1 LNTDEQLNEYIN
13 EILFLSLTELADQLK
28 NECEQILSKL
38 NFNLESFPNLELNQL
53 ALITLYF
60 LSNQHLIDEAKQLY
74 TETVIRALKQEYE
87 LINNEK
93 NDLIQQFDLESS
105 QSEELIKDLN
115 KKLIDKQNISS
126 KTEQIQHEFLSSEN
140 YFKPIQINEQQQQ
153 VNNNALQ
160 TIKNK
165 IDQVV
170 DERPELFPDSNDD
183 TIERL
188 DHLISAIE
196 HQAAQ
201 IDLLKNELTIS
212 VSKFTE
218 ERNQIRDDE

>member
-93 NDLIQQFDLESS
+93 NDLIQQFDLERS

-153 VNNNALQ
+153 VNNTALQ

>member
-1 LNTDEQLNEYIN
+1 MNTDEQLNEYIN

-93 NDLIQQFDLESS
+93 NDLIQQFDLERS

-115 KKLIDKQNISS
+115 KKLNDKQNISS

>member
-1 LNTDEQLNEYIN
+1 MNTDEQLNEYIN

-93 NDLIQQFDLESS
+93 NDLIQQFDLERS

-153 VNNNALQ
+153 VNNTALQ

>member
-1 LNTDEQLNEYIN
+1 MNTNEQLNEYIH

-28 NECEQILSKL
+28 KECEQILSKL

-53 ALITLYF
+53 VLITLYF

-87 LINNEK
+87 LINDEK
-93 NDLIQQFDLESS
+93 NDLIQQFDLERS

-115 KKLIDKQNISS
+115 KKLIDKQNSSS
-126 KTEQIQHEFLSSEN
+126 KTE
-140 YFKPIQINEQQQQ
+140 PIQINEQQQ

-165 IDQVV
+165 IDQIVG
-170 DERPELFPDSNDD
+170 ERPELFPDSNDD

-212 VSKFTE
+212 VSKLTE
-218 ERNQIRDDE
+218 ERNQIQDDE

>member
-1 LNTDEQLNEYIN
+1 LNTNEQLNEYIH

-28 NECEQILSKL
+28 KECEQILSKL

-53 ALITLYF
+53 VLITLYF

-87 LINNEK
+87 LINDEK
-93 NDLIQQFDLESS
+93 NDLIQQFDLERS

-115 KKLIDKQNISS
+115 KKLIDKQNSSS
-126 KTEQIQHEFLSSEN
+126 KTE
-140 YFKPIQINEQQQQ
+140 PIQINEQQQ

-165 IDQVV
+165 IDQIVG
-170 DERPELFPDSNDD
+170 ERPELFPDSNDD

-212 VSKFTE
+212 VSKLTE
-218 ERNQIRDDE
+218 ERNQIQDDE

>member
-93 NDLIQQFDLESS
+93 NDLIQQFDLERS

-115 KKLIDKQNISS
+115 KKLNDKQNISS

>member
-1 LNTDEQLNEYIN
+1 MNTDEQLNEYIN